1 MSTRRSSNSA
11 ARPASPSAKSRP
23 AGRDATPGR
32 SGKAAGGRSVQRE
45 TRVPRPP
52 REGDAPVETPV
63 AGSSHP
69 GSADSAAGR
78 SSQRAGAV
86 SRDRRA
92 PKGAAGAAGKPTVA
106 KTDLPPRR
114 IDKSTRQRTMH
125 APVSAPPAEHVPR
138 LLQAAFAERKA
149 AQLPSSDTNCFRLVH
164 DRWDELGGLVIEVWG
179 PTAVIRIR
187 NEIWLESSYRLAVR
201 DALLNAGYESFHY
214 IIDEDAKHS
223 ERQHAER
230 EEGINKSLIEANLG
244 APTEPYLALENG
256 MRLEINIRDGFSQG
270 LYTDMRVVRADL
282 RKRWKKRRVLNLFA
296 YTCGFGVALAAE
308 NEVTNVDVSAKYLE
322 WGKRN
327 YRHNGLSTDAG
338 FIARDAFEYLEKSVK
353 KGELFDAVILDP
365 PAYSRGKSGK
375 SREFSIRRDFGA
387 LVEQALDVLAPGGE
401 AFVST
406 NLADLTPDAFR
417 KLIIGIALDRDSLI
431 VKQWQP
437 QPDYPAPAADY
448 HLKAVLLRKG
458 KGEKTP

>member
-11 ARPASPSAKSRP
+11 ARPASPPAKSRP

-52 REGDAPVETPV
+52 REGDAPVESDASGTPRGAAADRAAARSGQK
-63 AGSSHP
+63 AGP
-69 GSADSAAGR
+69 A
-78 SSQRAGAV
+78 

-92 PKGAAGAAGKPTVA
+92 PKGAATNAGKPT
-106 KTDLPPRR
+106 TDKAELPPRR
-114 IDKSTRQRTMH
+114 IDKSARQRTLH

-230 EEGINKSLIEANLG
+230 EEGINRSLIEADLG

-282 RKRWKKRRVLNLFA
+282 RKRWKGRRVLNLFA
-296 YTCGFGVALAAE
+296 YTCGFGVALAGD

-338 FIARDAFEYLEKSVK
+338 FIARDAFEYLEK
-353 KGELFDAVILDP
+353 AV
-365 PAYSRGKSGK
+365 
-375 SREFSIRRDFGA
+375 
-387 LVEQALDVLAPGGE
+387 
-401 AFVST
+401 
-406 NLADLTPDAFR
+406 
-417 KLIIGIALDRDSLI
+417 
-431 VKQWQP
+431 
-437 QPDYPAPAADY
+437 
-448 HLKAVLLRKG
+448 
-458 KGEKTP
+458 